1 MKSIKEVKNKILPIL
16 KKNGVVQAGIF
27 GSVAR
32 KENTSKSDVD
42 ILIEFQKGKSFFD
55 LVSLERELRIKL
67 VTKVDVLTYDS
78 INHLLKK
85 QILAEEVKI
94 L

>member
-1 MKSIKEVKNKILPIL
+1 
-16 KKNGVVQAGIF
+16 
-27 GSVAR
+27 
-32 KENTSKSDVD
+32 VD

-67 VTKVDVLTYDS
+67 GTKVDVLTYDS